1 MMCGPDAEIYSV
13 WLQGSSVFIS
23 IFINLTIPGQ
33 SFTYAGE
40 NSFYYLH
47 FFRYVCPPL
56 LGMGVLPS
64 LFGSSRV
71 RTPVQTTSLLSQ

>member
-1 MMCGPDAEIYSV
+1 MLCGPDAEIYSV

-23 IFINLTIPGQ
+23 IFNNLTIPGQ

-40 NSFYYLH
+40 NSITQLLSTF
-47 FFRYVCPPL
+47 FFRYVRPPL

-71 RTPVQTTSLLSQ
+71 RTPA